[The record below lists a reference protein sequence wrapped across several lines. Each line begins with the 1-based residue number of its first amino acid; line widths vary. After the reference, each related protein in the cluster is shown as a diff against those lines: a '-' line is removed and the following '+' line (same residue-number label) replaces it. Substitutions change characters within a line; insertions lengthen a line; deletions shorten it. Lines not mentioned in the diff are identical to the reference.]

1 MHKYSKEEIISEA
14 KFADKKSDEPL
25 TLKDFVRMSG
35 IKEWQI
41 KIFFPKGGWSEL
53 KRLANIKDEPRPSIK
68 LSRKKFAF
76 TGKAINKKKPNLTK
90 EYVIAEED
98 IIVEEDIVAEEV
110 AEEKADAKKAAK
122 KDADA
127 IKAAAEK
134 AAKKDADAIKETAE
148 KAAKKDADAIKAAAE
163 KAAKEDA
170 DAIKAA
176 AEKAAKEDADAI
188 KAAAEK
194 AAKED
199 ADAIKATAEKAAKE
213 DADAIKAATEKAS
226 KKDADAIKATA
237 EKAAKKDADAIK
249 AAAEKAAKKDAD
261 AIKAA
266 AEKAA
271 KKKIVEPPISP
282 SKQSQKGITDTIN
295 DDIAEFG
302 EIIDFRGLRHAPINQ
317 NGVIFLFGMVSN
329 ELGFMVEAIHA
340 AFPECEAK
348 RHVGENRYQRVRIK
362 FEYKSSNYMSHGYD
376 LSGADMIVCWV
387 HDWHDCPLEVL
398 ELQIAIDKLES

>member
-1 MHKYSKEEIISEA
+1 MHKYSTEEIIREV
-14 KFADKKSDEPL
+14 KIADNKSDEPL

-35 IKEWQI
+35 IKERQI
-41 KIFFPKGGWSEL
+41 KILFPKGGWSEL
-53 KRLANIKDEPRPSIK
+53 KRLANIKDEQRPSIK

-76 TGKAINKKKPNLTK
+76 KGKAINKKKPNLTK
-90 EYVIAEED
+90 EYVIADED

-110 AEEKADAKKAAK
+110 AEEKVDAKKATKKDPDAIKAAK
-122 KDADA
+122 EDADA

-134 AAKKDADAIKETAE
+134 AAKKDADAIKAAAE

-176 AEKAAKEDADAI
+176 AEKAAK
-188 KAAAEK
+188 
-194 AAKED
+194 
-199 ADAIKATAEKAAKE
+199 
-213 DADAIKAATEKAS
+213 
-226 KKDADAIKATA
+226 
-237 EKAAKKDADAIK
+237 
-249 AAAEKAAKKDAD
+249 
-261 AIKAA
+261 
-266 AEKAA
+266 
-271 KKKIVEPPISP
+271 KKIVEPPISP
-282 SKQSQKGITDTIN
+282 SKQSQKAITDTMK

-302 EIIDFRGLRHAPINQ
+302 ELIDFRGLRHAPINQ

-376 LSGADMIVCWV
+376 PSGADMIVCWV

>member
-1 MHKYSKEEIISEA
+1 MHKYSTEEIIREV
-14 KFADKKSDEPL
+14 KIADNKSDEPL
-25 TLKDFVRMSG
+25 TLKDFERMSG

-41 KIFFPKGGWSEL
+41 KNYFPKGGWSEL

-76 TGKAINKKKPNLTK
+76 KGKAINKKKPNLTK

-110 AEEKADAKKAAK
+110 AEEKVDAKKATKKDPDAIKAAK
-122 KDADA
+122 EDADA
-127 IKAAAEK
+127 IKAA
-134 AAKKDADAIKETAE
+134 AE

-176 AEKAAKEDADAI
+176 AEKAAK
-188 KAAAEK
+188 
-194 AAKED
+194 
-199 ADAIKATAEKAAKE
+199 
-213 DADAIKAATEKAS
+213 
-226 KKDADAIKATA
+226 
-237 EKAAKKDADAIK
+237 
-249 AAAEKAAKKDAD
+249 
-261 AIKAA
+261 
-266 AEKAA
+266 
-271 KKKIVEPPISP
+271 KKIVEPPISP
-282 SKQSQKGITDTIN
+282 SKQSQKGITDTIK

-376 LSGADMIVCWV
+376 PSGADMIVCWV

>member
-1 MHKYSKEEIISEA
+1 MHKYSKEEIISEV
-14 KFADKKSDEPL
+14 KIADNKSDEPL

-41 KIFFPKGGWSEL
+41 KNFFPKGGWSEL
-53 KRLANIKDEPRPSIK
+53 KRLANITDEPRPSIK

-76 TGKAINKKKPNLTK
+76 KGKAINKKKPNLTK
-90 EYVIAEED
+90 ENVIAEED

-110 AEEKADAKKAAK
+110 AEEKVDAKKATK
-122 KDADA
+122 KDAD
-127 IKAAAEK
+127 
-134 AAKKDADAIKETAE
+134 T
-148 KAAKKDADAIKAAAE
+148 IKAAAE
-163 KAAKEDA
+163 KAAKE
-170 DAIKAA
+170 
-176 AEKAAKEDADAI
+176 
-188 KAAAEK
+188 
-194 AAKED
+194 
-199 ADAIKATAEKAAKE
+199 
-213 DADAIKAATEKAS
+213 
-226 KKDADAIKATA
+226 
-237 EKAAKKDADAIK
+237 
-249 AAAEKAAKKDAD
+249 
-261 AIKAA
+261 
-266 AEKAA
+266 
-271 KKKIVEPPISP
+271 KIVEPPISP
-282 SKQSQKGITDTIN
+282 SKQSQKGIADTIK

-302 EIIDFRGLRHAPINQ
+302 ELIDFRGLRHAPINQ

-376 LSGADMIVCWV
+376 PAGADMIVCWV